1 VRIGERDPGEGDLVR
16 SGERDL
22 VRMRKRSLKN
32 VRSQW
37 KSFILIRSPLIEQRR
52 IRGGGGGFREQ
63 DSLTIKIFEYERS
76 WL

>member
-1 VRIGERDPGEGDLVR
+1 
-16 SGERDL
+16 
-22 VRMRKRSLKN
+22 LKN